1 MLALLRLLFVLL
13 ILQTIVYVALSL
25 YSRAQRRNKLEAEWD
40 EEIRKGD
47 RDAFIE
53 QGLQEYDGSLRR
65 KLILAV
71 YIVPLTTIA
80 VLVYVGNYM

>member
-13 ILQTIVYVALSL
+13 ILQTIVYIALSL

-40 EEIRKGD
+40 EEIRSGD

-53 QGLQEYDGSLRR
+53 KGLQEYDGSLRR